1 MKLAQSIGK
10 FLVISGLVLAALG
23 VIFLLS
29 GKLTWLG
36 KLPGD
41 ILIRREKFTFYFP
54 VTTCIAI
61 SIILSLV
68 FYLFFKR

>member
-1 MKLAQSIGK
+1 LAQSIGK